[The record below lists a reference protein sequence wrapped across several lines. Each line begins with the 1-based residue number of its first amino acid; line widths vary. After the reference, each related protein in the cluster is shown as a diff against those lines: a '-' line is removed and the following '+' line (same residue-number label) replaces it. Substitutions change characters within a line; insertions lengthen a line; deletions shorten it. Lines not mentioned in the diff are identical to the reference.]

1 MSTTITNQ
9 ASITYDYN
17 GLSGTA
23 VSNIAT
29 VTLLDPLT
37 VGKTALGD
45 TYTAGE
51 EITYILTT
59 NNTGSAAL
67 NNIEIEDNLGT
78 YSCNGGM
85 NRVTPLTYTGPAFL
99 YINGGFTASL
109 TPEIGSDCVVFTIP
123 SLPANSNAIIVYKA
137 ETNEFAPLTKDSTI
151 TNVATWSTA
160 SLNGELTASET
171 IKVEEYADV
180 TIQKDMS
187 PDPVQENCYLTYT
200 FTLNNYGNTEA
211 ENVVLSDVFSNPIP
225 RNLTVS
231 VNGTPVPPGYFSYNN
246 GVFIMPSLNSPP
258 LRIPAA
264 RIVQDENTCVV
275 SIIPGAT
282 TVVVT
287 GRI

>member
-1 MSTTITNQ
+1 MSTTISNQ
-9 ASITYDYN
+9 ASITYEYN

-78 YSCNGGM
+78 YSCKGM
-85 NRVTPLTYTGPAFL
+85 NPVTPLTYTGPAFL
-99 YINGGFTASL
+99 YINGVFTASL
-109 TPEIGSDCVVFTIP
+109 TPEICSDCVVFTIP

-151 TNVATWSTA
+151 TNVAIWSTA
-160 SLNGELTASET
+160 GLNGELTASET

-187 PDPVQENCYLTYT
+187 PDPVQENSSLTYT

-211 ENVVLSDVFSNPIP
+211 DNVVLSDVFNNPIP
-225 RNLTVS
+225 RNLTVC
-231 VNGTPVPPGYFSYNN
+231 VNGAPVPPGYFSYNN
-246 GVFIMPSLNSPP
+246 GVFIVPSLNSPP
-258 LRIPAA
+258 LKIPAA
-264 RIVQDENTCVV
+264 KIVQDENTCAV
-275 SIIPGAT
+275 SIIPGIT